1 MLALHIIV
9 FHGAAPASR
18 SWRGVGHA
26 FQSVWRPPE
35 QTAPRLS
42 RRASSLIKSAD
53 GGQYG
58 PQSPGPRRQQSGPT
72 LSLPN
77 SSRSRAN
84 SSRCRSGWLSRWP
97 QGRGG
102 GNTRREG
109 DESHRCRGSKISRQ
123 RGVTSIRHLDAI
135 VKWRKRHGC
144 SSANTRMLNAST
156 LKNRA
161 ETPPRYHRKMCLA
174 GRVKTP

>member
-1 MLALHIIV
+1 MVPRRPAGL
-9 FHGAAPASR
+9 GA
-18 SWRGVGHA
+18 GLA

-42 RRASSLIKSAD
+42 RRASSLIKSAN

-58 PQSPGPRRQQSGPT
+58 PQSPGPRRQQSGPR

-84 SSRCRSGWLSRWP
+84 SSRCRSGWLNRWP
-97 QGRGG
+97 QGRGRGG

-135 VKWRKRHGC
+135 VKRRKRHGC
-144 SSANTRMLNAST
+144 SSANTRMLNASRKT
-156 LKNRA
+156 EPKRHRVN
-161 ETPPRYHRKMCLA
+161 HRKMCLA
-174 GRVKTP
+174 GRVKKP